1 MPQNDQ
7 KQAKWEFVGHTIKTI
22 ILLGKLNSHFDAT
35 ILQISLIFTEEKDLQ
50 AKYFLAD
57 VNALIWILFPESCEN
72 GV

>member
-50 AKYFLAD
+50 AKYLLSGRCKCAYLD
-57 VNALIWILFPESCEN
+57 TLPRV
-72 GV
+72 V